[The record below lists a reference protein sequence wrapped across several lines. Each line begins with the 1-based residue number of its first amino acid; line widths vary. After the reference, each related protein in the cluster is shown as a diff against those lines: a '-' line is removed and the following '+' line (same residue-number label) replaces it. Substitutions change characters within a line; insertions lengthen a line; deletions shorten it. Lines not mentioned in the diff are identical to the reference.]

1 MNNFKWTNILK
12 GFGMGTSDLI
22 PGVSGGTI
30 ALLLGIYDDFI
41 SSVSGLFSKRFW
53 PSFKFLLPILL
64 GMGLAIALLSNLF
77 NYLLSNLFNYLLSY
91 HEIPTMFFFT
101 GLIIGIIPYLLK
113 TSNFKQ
119 TFKTKHY
126 LMILIGIII
135 LVIITLLNNGDK
147 HSGETLTLSF
157 GLIIKY
163 FIAGMFA
170 SSAMLLPGISGSFML
185 LVFGAYGTVMFS
197 ISELVKLNFTALPI
211 LIIVGLGILTGFMLS
226 SRIIQ
231 YFLHHHTTMTF
242 ALIIGFII
250 GSIYAVFPGF
260 PENGLVWIISFL
272 TIIIGFIVS
281 FTLGLITAKSDNQ

>member
-77 NYLLSNLFNYLLSY
+77 NYLLSY

-119 TFKTKHY
+119 TFKTQHY

-147 HSGETLTLSF
+147 HSGETLTLSL

-211 LIIVGLGILTGFMLS
+211 LIIIGLGILTGFMLS
-226 SRIIQ
+226 SRMIQ

-242 ALIIGFII
+242 ALIIGFVI

-260 PENGLVWIISFL
+260 PENGLVWVISFL

>member
-77 NYLLSNLFNYLLSY
+77 NYLLSY

-147 HSGETLTLSF
+147 HSGGTLTLSF

-197 ISELVKLNFTALPI
+197 ISELVNLNFTALPI

-226 SRIIQ
+226 SRMIQ

-242 ALIIGFII
+242 ALIIGFVI

>member
-1 MNNFKWTNILK
+1 MNNYKWTNILK

-77 NYLLSNLFNYLLSY
+77 NYLLSY

-119 TFKTKHY
+119 MFKTKHY

-147 HSGETLTLSF
+147 HSGETLTLSL

-197 ISELVKLNFTALPI
+197 ISELVNLNFTALPI
-211 LIIVGLGILTGFMLS
+211 LIIIGLGILTGFMLS
-226 SRIIQ
+226 SRMIQ
-231 YFLHHHTTMTF
+231 YFLHHHTRMTF
-242 ALIIGFII
+242 ALIIGFVI
-250 GSIYAVFPGF
+250 GSIYAVFPDF

>member
-77 NYLLSNLFNYLLSY
+77 SYLLSY

-226 SRIIQ
+226 SRMIQ

>member
-77 NYLLSNLFNYLLSY
+77 NYLLSY

-135 LVIITLLNNGDK
+135 LVIITLLKNGDK

-197 ISELVKLNFTALPI
+197 ISELVNLNFTALPI

-226 SRIIQ
+226 SRMIQ

-242 ALIIGFII
+242 ALIIGFVI

>member
-1 MNNFKWTNILK
+1 MNNYKWTNILK

-77 NYLLSNLFNYLLSY
+77 NYLLSY

-119 TFKTKHY
+119 MFKTKHY

-135 LVIITLLNNGDK
+135 LVIITLLNNGGK
-147 HSGETLTLSF
+147 HSGETLTLSL

-197 ISELVKLNFTALPI
+197 ISELVNLNFTALPI
-211 LIIVGLGILTGFMLS
+211 LIIIGLGILTGFMLS
-226 SRIIQ
+226 SRMIQ

-242 ALIIGFII
+242 ALIIGFVI

>member
-77 NYLLSNLFNYLLSY
+77 NYLLSY
-91 HEIPTMFFFT
+91 HETPTMFFFT

-119 TFKTKHY
+119 MFKTKHY

-147 HSGETLTLSF
+147 HSGETLTLSL

-197 ISELVKLNFTALPI
+197 ISELVNLNFTALPI

-226 SRIIQ
+226 SRMIQ

-242 ALIIGFII
+242 ALIIGFVI

>member
-1 MNNFKWTNILK
+1 MNNFKWMNIFK

-30 ALLLGIYDDFI
+30 ALLLGIYDGFR
-41 SSVSGLFSKRFW
+41 SSISGLFSKRFW
-53 PSFKFLLPILL
+53 PSFKFLLPIII
-64 GMGLAIALLSNLF
+64 GMGLAIAI
-77 NYLLSNLFNYLLSY
+77 LSNLFNYLLSY

-113 TSNFKQ
+113 ISNFKR
-119 TFKTKHY
+119 TFETKHY
-126 LMILIGIII
+126 LMIVLGIFI

-163 FIAGMFA
+163 FIAGIFA

-185 LVFGAYGTVMFS
+185 LVFGVYGTVMFS
-197 ISELVKLNFTALPI
+197 ISELMKLNFAALPI

-242 ALIIGFII
+242 ALIIGLVI
-250 GSIYAVFPGF
+250 GSIYAVFPGY
-260 PENGLVWIISFL
+260 PENGLAWITSLL
-272 TIIIGFIVS
+272 TMIIGFVVS
-281 FTLGLITAKSDNQ
+281 FTLGQITAKSENH

>member
-1 MNNFKWTNILK
+1 MNNYKWTNILK

-77 NYLLSNLFNYLLSY
+77 NYLLSY
-91 HEIPTMFFFT
+91 HETPTMFFFT

-119 TFKTKHY
+119 MFKTKHY

-197 ISELVKLNFTALPI
+197 ISELVNLNFTALPI

-226 SRIIQ
+226 SRMIQ

-242 ALIIGFII
+242 ALIIGFVI

>member
-77 NYLLSNLFNYLLSY
+77 NYLLSY

-135 LVIITLLNNGDK
+135 LVIITLLNNADK
-147 HSGETLTLSF
+147 HSGETLTLSL

-197 ISELVKLNFTALPI
+197 ISELVNLNFTALPI

-226 SRIIQ
+226 SRMIQ

-242 ALIIGFII
+242 ALIIGFVI

>member
-1 MNNFKWTNILK
+1 MNNFKWMNIFK

-30 ALLLGIYDDFI
+30 ALLLGIYDGFI
-41 SSVSGLFSKRFW
+41 SSISGLFSKRFW
-53 PSFKFLLPILL
+53 SSFKFLLSIII
-64 GMGLAIALLSNLF
+64 GMGLAIAI
-77 NYLLSNLFNYLLSY
+77 LSNLFNYLLSY

-113 TSNFKQ
+113 ISNFKR
-119 TFKTKHY
+119 TFETKHY
-126 LMILIGIII
+126 LMIVLGIFI

-163 FIAGMFA
+163 FIAGIFA

-185 LVFGAYGTVMFS
+185 LVFGVYGTVMFS
-197 ISELVKLNFTALPI
+197 ISELMKLNFAALPI

-242 ALIIGFII
+242 ALIIGLVI
-250 GSIYAVFPGF
+250 GSIYAVFPGY
-260 PENGLVWIISFL
+260 PENGLAWITSLL
-272 TIIIGFIVS
+272 TMIIGFVVS
-281 FTLGLITAKSDNQ
+281 FTLGQITAKSENH